1 MTQFDETQKTPE
13 GNIEIKGA
21 RENNLKNINLSIP
34 RGKFTVITGLSGS
47 GKTSLAFDTLYAE
60 GQRRYVESL
69 SSYARQFMGRLE
81 KPDADYIMG
90 IPPAIAVEQKVNT
103 SNPRSTVGTST
114 DVYDYL
120 KLLYARAGDTYS
132 PVSGKKVTRH
142 TVTDV
147 TNFLASL
154 PEGTKALIMSP
165 LHVESK
171 RTCREQLHV
180 LKKQGFSRVE
190 FDEITHKID
199 DLLATD
205 DFDKPKKANI
215 VIDRVKSAKTKD
227 ALSRIAD
234 SAQTA
239 FYEGKGICRIRVLD
253 KTGDYLKEFSD
264 KFSAD
269 GIDFETPTMHTFDF
283 NNPVG
288 ACPTCEGFG
297 KTMGI
302 DEDLVIPDKNLSI
315 YQEAVA
321 PWRGEKMSWYREQFI
336 NKAHKFDFPIHKPY
350 FKLSEKNKTDLWEG
364 NKHFD
369 GLYAFFDMIKGKS
382 RKIQFRVMLSR
393 YRGKTVCHSCKG
405 KRLKKEAQYV
415 KIAGKSIT
423 DLVEVP
429 ISNLKVFFDTL
440 ELDEHKK
447 NISLR
452 ILTEIQNR
460 LQHLCDTGLGYLTLN
475 RLSSSLSGGE
485 SQRINIAGALGSSL
499 VGSLYILDEP
509 SVGLHP
515 RDNHLL
521 IKVIKNLRDIGNT
534 VVVTEHD
541 EDIIKAADLIIDIG
555 PKAGS
560 NGGELVYKGRY
571 NPKTKKMEPTGKNS
585 VTVKYINGEM
595 QVPLPKTRRKP
606 GGFIS
611 LKGAVKH
618 NLKGIDVDF
627 PLGVLSVITGVSG
640 SGKSTLVRDI
650 LFPALEKHFDGI
662 RQKGGNFSEIAGDID
677 TIEQAV
683 FVSQNPIGKSSRSN
697 PATYLK
703 IYDDIRKLYADQQ
716 AAKINGLKPGDFSF
730 NVEGGR
736 CEACKGEGE
745 ITVEMQFMADVKLIC
760 EECKGKRFKEEVL
773 DVKFQDK
780 NIYDILDM
788 TVEDAQMFFSKYKT
802 TKKIA
807 EQMQPLTDVGL
818 SYLKLGQS
826 SNTLSGGE
834 SQRIKLASFL
844 KKEHHGRKILFIF
857 DEPTTGL
864 HLHDINR
871 LLKALNAL
879 IERGNS
885 VLIIEHNPE
894 LIKTADHIIDLGP
907 EGGDK
912 GGKLVFSGSP
922 EDIIKVKESHT
933 GQFLK
938 EKL

>member
-1 MTQFDETQKTPE
+1 
-13 GNIEIKGA
+13 
-21 RENNLKNINLSIP
+21 
-34 RGKFTVITGLSGS
+34 
-47 GKTSLAFDTLYAE
+47 
-60 GQRRYVESL
+60 
-69 SSYARQFMGRLE
+69 
-81 KPDADYIMG
+81 
-90 IPPAIAVEQKVNT
+90 
-103 SNPRSTVGTST
+103 
-114 DVYDYL
+114 
-120 KLLYARAGDTYS
+120 
-132 PVSGKKVTRH
+132 
-142 TVTDV
+142 
-147 TNFLASL
+147 
-154 PEGTKALIMSP
+154 
-165 LHVESK
+165 
-171 RTCREQLHV
+171 
-180 LKKQGFSRVE
+180 
-190 FDEITHKID
+190 
-199 DLLATD
+199 
-205 DFDKPKKANI
+205 
-215 VIDRVKSAKTKD
+215 
-227 ALSRIAD
+227 
-234 SAQTA
+234 
-239 FYEGKGICRIRVLD
+239 
-253 KTGDYLKEFSD
+253 
-264 KFSAD
+264 
-269 GIDFETPTMHTFDF
+269 
-283 NNPVG
+283 
-288 ACPTCEGFG
+288 
-297 KTMGI
+297 
-302 DEDLVIPDKNLSI
+302 
-315 YQEAVA
+315 
-321 PWRGEKMSWYREQFI
+321 
-336 NKAHKFDFPIHKPY
+336 
-350 FKLSEKNKTDLWEG
+350 
-364 NKHFD
+364 
-369 GLYAFFDMIKGKS
+369 
-382 RKIQFRVMLSR
+382 MLSR

-415 KIAGKSIT
+415 KVADKSIT

-429 ISNLKVFFDTL
+429 ISSLKLFFDKL

-447 NISLR
+447 SISQR

-541 EDIIKAADLIIDIG
+541 EDIIKAADLVIDIG
-555 PKAGS
+555 PQAGS
-560 NGGELVYKGRY
+560 NGGQLVYKGRY
-571 NPKTKKMEPTGKNS
+571 NPATKKMEPAGKNS
-585 VTVKYINGEM
+585 ITVKYMNEEM
-595 QVPLPKTRRKP
+595 QVPLPKMRRKP
-606 GGFIS
+606 AGYIS

-640 SGKSTLVRDI
+640 SGKSTLIRDI
-650 LFPALEKHFDGI
+650 LYPALEKHFDGI
-662 RQKGGNFSEIAGDID
+662 RQKGGNFSEIGGDID
-677 TIEQAV
+677 SVEQAV
-683 FVSQNPIGKSSRSN
+683 FVSQNPIGRSSRSN
-697 PATYLK
+697 PVTYLK

-716 AAKINGLKPGDFSF
+716 AAKINGLQPGDFSF

-736 CEACKGEGE
+736 CETCKGEGE
-745 ITVEMQFMADVKLIC
+745 ITVEMQFMADVKLTC
-760 EECKGKRFKEEVL
+760 EECKGKRFKDEVL

-788 TVEDAQMFFSKYKT
+788 TVEDAQEFFGKYKT

-807 EQMQPLTDVGL
+807 EQMQPLIDVGL

-844 KKEHHGRKILFIF
+844 KKEHYGRKILFIF

-912 GGKLVFSGSP
+912 GGKLIFSGSP
-922 EDIIKVKESHT
+922 EDIIKVKKSHT

-938 EKL
+938 EKI